1 MSGFVC
7 WVYSGSIF
15 CMVVVELLSVGL
27 LALGGEV
34 GLFTTQT

>member
-1 MSGFVC
+1 
-7 WVYSGSIF
+7 
-15 CMVVVELLSVGL
+15 MVVVELLSVGL